1 MIVDD
6 NVGEDFEMLRQS
18 ADKQHEEA
26 RIGYQLRIPYFK
38 IFTHDADLIKGQLKE
53 ALANMWGNEVTK
65 DRLVNIQVDLS
76 LSNPDNR
83 VEYELWYSSVFD
95 LSTDQIRDLA
105 EYTQPFGSNIL
116 FTPRI
121 MTFECTMCPKSV
133 AE

>member
-1 MIVDD
+1 
-6 NVGEDFEMLRQS
+6 
-18 ADKQHEEA
+18 
-26 RIGYQLRIPYFK
+26 
-38 IFTHDADLIKGQLKE
+38 LIKGQLTE